1 MLNSADNNSFSD
13 LVSVYLKV
21 VDPLT
26 WNFLYF
32 GGMQQVLN
40 SDFLK
45 FRILEI
51 LTFHPCYITI
61 YCTLDKDI

>member
-21 VDPLT
+21 FHHLT
-26 WNFLYF
+26 WILFIYF
-32 GGMQQVLN
+32 GGIQQVLN

-45 FRILEI
+45 FGILEI
-51 LTFHPCYITI
+51 LYCHP
-61 YCTLDKDI
+61 